1 MENVKNLTDSQINQI
16 LDEENRI
23 NAKEFNKDIEEYL
36 DREGTIVG
44 FSTTRESLI
53 NYYCKCLIKNP
64 GAWMVISYINNPTPE
79 NSQDL
84 LFDIINKL
92 KESDYNFEKSYF
104 KLRINE

>member
-16 LDEENRI
+16 LDEENKI

-44 FSTTRESLI
+44 FNTTRESLI
-53 NYYCKCLIKNP
+53 NYYYTCLIKNP
-64 GAWMVISYINNPTPE
+64 KTWMVISYINNPTPE
-79 NSQDL
+79 NSQEL

-92 KESDYNFEKSYF
+92 KESDYNFERSYF